1 MAGAGLPPAA
11 PGKNHALV
19 VRSKN
24 HALVVRGKNH
34 APVVQGKNHAP
45 VVMARPETARGVV
58 LGRHLATARAG
69 RPGHR
74 RGIAREG

>member
-11 PGKNHALV
+11 PGKNHAPV

-34 APVVQGKNHAP
+34 AL